1 MQIHPAPR
9 ATPPPAPPPPHPTL
23 CISRSNL
30 QEFPVQW
37 VGPATLLTPEPVP
50 SGFCPDLQTLAA
62 PLPLQIRGRNS
73 GATRGAGDH
82 AGSPGGWGGGAL
94 RIRIKAKKAEG
105 KWGFLEFETHAT
117 CPSHGGC

>member
-23 CISRSNL
+23 CTSRSNL

-37 VGPATLLTPEPVP
+37 VGPATLLTPKPVP

-82 AGSPGGWGGGAL
+82 AGSPGGLGGG
-94 RIRIKAKKAEG
+94 RGENQDKGEKSGRKMG
-105 KWGFLEFETHAT
+105 VPGV
-117 CPSHGGC
+117 